1 MASRTNAGGVRLLV
15 ELRRSRDGGI
25 AGSVTRQDTGDRWGF
40 SGWLELLRLLE
51 AAVTPPGGR
60 GGGQPPNPGPS

>member
-1 MASRTNAGGVRLLV
+1 MASRTNAGGVRLLLEV
-15 ELRRSRDGGI
+15 HRSGGGSI

-51 AAVTPPGGR
+51 AAITPPER
-60 GGGQPPNPGPS
+60 HGGGQPPDPGPG